1 MALGL
6 FASEVGYDYDGL
18 LEEIAALG
26 AGEVLLVVPLEQEE
40 VESEGPAARL
50 PGWVVQRAIEQARR
64 RGLEVGLMPIVEL
77 RAALPGQ
84 WRGQLLPRGGA
95 DEWFHR
101 YRALVLDLAALAA
114 QGGAARLGVGSEL
127 PALEPYEASWRGL
140 IAAARRVF
148 PGRVFYAVNWDGLDR
163 PGFWDAVDE
172 VGVSGYFALARPGEP
187 GPGGDAL
194 RRAWAGPF
202 AQLRD
207 LGRRTGRPVFFS
219 EIGYPSQDTAA
230 ARPWDDRGDGAL
242 DLELQARLYRAFC
255 AAFRVAG
262 GAGPGDGPPP
272 TGFYLWNWFGFGGAS
287 DRGFTPR
294 GKPAAAVARG
304 CLRG

>member
-6 FASEVGYDYDGL
+6 FASEAGYDYDGL
-18 LEEIAALG
+18 LAEIADLG
-26 AGEVLLVVPLEQEE
+26 ASDVLLVVPFEQDE

-50 PGWVVQRAIEQARR
+50 PGWVVRRALQQARR
-64 RGLEVGLMPIVEL
+64 RGLRVGVMPIVEL

-95 DEWFHR
+95 DEWFRR

-114 QGGAARLGVGSEL
+114 QAGAARLGVGSEL
-127 PALEPYEASWRGL
+127 PALEPYEASFRDL
-140 IAAARRVF
+140 IAAARQVF
-148 PGRVFYAVNWDGLDR
+148 PGRIFYAANWDGLAR

-172 VGVSGYFALARPGEP
+172 VGVSGYFSLAPPGARPGV
-187 GPGGDAL
+187 GAL

-219 EIGYPSQDTAA
+219 EVGYPAQDTAA

-242 DLELQARLYRAFC
+242 DLELQARLYEAFC
-255 AAFRVAG
+255 AALREEGRGAG
-262 GAGPGDGPPP
+262 GP

-304 CLRG
+304 CLG